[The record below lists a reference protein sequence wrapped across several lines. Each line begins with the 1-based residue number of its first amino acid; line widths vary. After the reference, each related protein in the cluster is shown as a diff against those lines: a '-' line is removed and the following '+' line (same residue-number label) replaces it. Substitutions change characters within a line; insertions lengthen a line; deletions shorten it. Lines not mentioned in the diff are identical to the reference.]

1 MDLARKEKEAIQLI
15 KDFEP
20 REGYWLAYS
29 GGKDSDVIATLAE
42 LADVKY
48 KKMYNVVSVDAPE
61 TIKHCK
67 EVGAIFNYPRYSD
80 GKVITMRNLIPKK
93 RMPPTRI
100 IRYCCAELK
109 ETGGKGLL
117 KMTGVRKSES
127 RKRNELVHEL
137 RVYSRSKKLRS
148 YINEQGIL
156 FEDTGGGI
164 KLDYD
169 NEALR
174 YDNDIMHKCYQNH
187 NTTLNPIAS
196 WTEDDV
202 WTFLKHYN
210 VKTNPLYECGF
221 KRVGCIGCP
230 MAGRKQRYAEF
241 RRYPKFKEY
250 YIRAF
255 QAMADKNALDGIK
268 NGKTSIYR
276 TGEEWF
282 KWWLEEDPNQLSFF
296 EDLEEL

>member
-1 MDLARKEKEAIQLI
+1 MDLIKKEKEAIQLL

-20 REGYWLAYS
+20 PEGYWLAYS
-29 GGKDSDVIATLAE
+29 GGKDSDVIATLAK
-42 LADVKY
+42 LADVKHE
-48 KKMYNVVSVDAPE
+48 KMYNVVSVDAPE

-67 EVGAIFNYPRYSD
+67 EVGATFNYPRYSD
-80 GKVITMRNLIPKK
+80 GRVITMRNLIPKK

-100 IRYCCAELK
+100 VRYCCAELK

-117 KMTGVRKSES
+117 KVTGVRRSES

-137 RVYSRSKKLRS
+137 RIYSSSKKLRS
-148 YINEQGIL
+148 YINEKGIQ
-156 FEDTGGGI
+156 FEDNGGGI

-169 NEALR
+169 NEILR
-174 YDNDIMHKCYQNH
+174 SDNDLMQKCYQNH

-196 WTEDDV
+196 WTEEDV

-210 VKTNPLYECGF
+210 VKTNPLYDCEF

-230 MAGRKQRYAEF
+230 MAGKHRYTEF
-241 RRYPKFKEY
+241 RMYPKFKEY
-250 YIRAF
+250 YIKAF
-255 QAMADKNALDGIK
+255 QAMADKNIQDGIINRYK
-268 NGKTSIYR
+268 

-296 EDLEEL
+296 DDL

>member
-1 MDLARKEKEAIQLI
+1 MDLIGKEKEAIQLL

-20 REGYWLAYS
+20 KEGYWLAYS

-42 LADVKY
+42 LAGVKY

-61 TIKHCK
+61 TVKHCK
-67 EVGAIFNYPRYSD
+67 DVGAIFNYPRYAD
-80 GKVITMRNLIPKK
+80 GRVITMRNLIPKK
-93 RMPPTRI
+93 KMPPTRVV
-100 IRYCCAELK
+100 RYCCAELK

-117 KMTGVRKSES
+117 KITGVRKAES
-127 RKRNELVHEL
+127 RKRNELVSEL
-137 RVYSRSKKLRS
+137 RIFSGSKKLRS
-148 YINEQGIL
+148 YINEKGIQ
-156 FEDTGGGI
+156 FEDNGAGM

-174 YDNDIMHKCYQNH
+174 SDNDILQMCYQNH
-187 NTTLNPIAS
+187 NTTLNPIAN
-196 WTEDDV
+196 WEEDDV
-202 WTFLKHYN
+202 WTFLKHYG

-230 MAGRKQRYAEF
+230 MAGKHRYTEF
-241 RRYPKFKEY
+241 RLYPKFKEY

-255 QAMADKNALDGIK
+255 QEMADNNIRDGKKNSY
-268 NGKTSIYR
+268 T

-282 KWWLEEDPNQLSFF
+282 KWWMEENPDQLSFF
-296 EDLEEL
+296 NDED